1 MQHGH
6 STTIR
11 GSAVYLTIFILLSL
25 VYFFD
30 MQTPVGM
37 TPWVFYMIP
46 LGLTYLAPHVY
57 APLIVATTCVVLVFV
72 GLVTSLP
79 GVPEQMALANRSFG
93 SLMFWITAVF
103 IGRYKELTN
112 QLHQAMDQLAADLR
126 ERTRDLGRAVRDL
139 QREIDVRTRAEQGVR
154 DAWIEMER
162 RVAERTQT
170 LAMVN
175 ASLLEKIGLLES
187 SGLPARGQTTSMDEA
202 KADLARLERELK
214 KLHAAQDPTEP
225 R

>member
-1 MQHGH
+1 
-6 STTIR
+6 
-11 GSAVYLTIFILLSL
+11 
-25 VYFFD
+25 
-30 MQTPVGM
+30 
-37 TPWVFYMIP
+37 
-46 LGLTYLAPHVY
+46 
-57 APLIVATTCVVLVFV
+57 
-72 GLVTSLP
+72 
-79 GVPEQMALANRSFG
+79 
-93 SLMFWITAVF
+93 
-103 IGRYKELTN
+103 
-112 QLHQAMDQLAADLR
+112 MDQLAADLR

-187 SGLPARGQTTSMDEA
+187 SGLPARGQTSAMDEA

-214 KLHAAQDPTEP
+214 KLHAGQDPPES